1 MALTDSNDFSPQPT
15 QPAAGR
21 SVPGLAPLPL
31 AALERLPQLH
41 DESAGNSGLAQCLA
55 SAVYA
60 AGSLTLL
67 GMAALTFGAGT
78 TLKSCFAW
86 AFLVL
91 IGVGALLRS
100 YIRSTAAVFDRA
112 PLTEAAQDL
121 RAILL
126 YAGFAWG
133 AGAFLVLSPVAG
145 PVATLAFAG
154 LPSLA
159 IALIFKDQGGPLAFV
174 IPVTILSLTAAVLQP
189 WPDAGLDTALLL
201 MLQSS
206 IAAPRSRPVA
216 WVRAIWRSRP
226 PTTSRKPRTA
236 AR

>member
-1 MALTDSNDFSPQPT
+1 MAITDSNDSQPSPQPVP
-15 QPAAGR
+15 QPV
-21 SVPGLAPLPL
+21 SGLAPLPL
-31 AALERLPQLH
+31 AALDRLPLLH
-41 DESAGNSGLAQCLA
+41 DENAGNAELARFLA
-55 SAVYA
+55 GAVHA
-60 AGSLTLL
+60 AGALTLL
-67 GMAALTFGAGT
+67 GMAVLVFDAGT

-112 PLTEAAQDL
+112 PLNEAAQDM

-133 AGAFLVLSPVAG
+133 AGAFLVLPPVAG

-159 IALIFKDQGGPLAFV
+159 LALVLRDQGGPLAFL

-189 WPDAGLDTALLL
+189 WSDAGLDTALLL

-206 IAAPRSRPVA
+206 IAARIILHNRHPRSGLPAGLLLR
-216 WVRAIWRSRP
+216 
-226 PTTSRKPRTA
+226 
-236 AR
+236 

>member
-1 MALTDSNDFSPQPT
+1 MALTDSNDPHPSKPEVGK
-15 QPAAGR
+15 PATGQ

-31 AALERLPQLH
+31 AALDRLPLLH
-41 DESAGNSGLAQCLA
+41 AESAGNTGLAQFLA
-55 SAVYA
+55 GAVYA
-60 AGSLTLL
+60 AGTLTLL

-126 YAGFAWG
+126 YVGFAWG

-159 IALIFKDQGGPLAFV
+159 IALILKDQGGPLAFV

-206 IAAPRSRPVA
+206 IVARIILSSRRPRAGLPAGLLLR
-216 WVRAIWRSRP
+216 
-226 PTTSRKPRTA
+226 
-236 AR
+236 